1 MSCPFCDM
9 FSSSDKD
16 IIDIEPLNPI
26 VEGHRIII
34 PREHVKDFSDD
45 VEVTGRVMKYAAE
58 LGKKIGEV
66 NLITSKGVN
75 ATQSVFHLHVHL
87 VPRKEGDGLSLPWT
101 RKLAGTCT

>member
-16 IIDIEPLNPI
+16 IINIEPLNPI

-101 RKLAGTCT
+101 GQIKG

>member
-9 FSSSDKD
+9 FSNSDKD

-101 RKLAGTCT
+101 GQIKG